1 VSGRR
6 ESQESYVLREERLA
20 DRENQIEQTWKP
32 LWQNLRSIGRL
43 RYRSHAKDYRPII
56 ALRYR
61 SGNNAT
67 RERVAERPASGG
79 DHARE

>member
-1 VSGRR
+1 VSGQR

-56 ALRYR
+56 ALQ
-61 SGNNAT
+61 NAQ
-67 RERVAERPASGG
+67 RAVDIRHGG
-79 DHARE
+79 GHARE